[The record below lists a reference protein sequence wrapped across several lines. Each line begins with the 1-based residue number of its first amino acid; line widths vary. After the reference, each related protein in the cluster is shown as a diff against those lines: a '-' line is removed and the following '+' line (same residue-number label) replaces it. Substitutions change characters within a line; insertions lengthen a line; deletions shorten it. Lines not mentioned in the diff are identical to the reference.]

1 MHNKFVLTTTPY
13 VSEPS
18 AVDPEWWLSGS
29 LSFLPAAPY
38 SPVLAVYRLSK
49 EALKFYDVSSWP
61 ESPVRGNLERV
72 SKQLGRQTKE
82 LLRLEPI
89 QKYLRIYNIIWKSP
103 SSVYKYKTLCI
114 TGAYHD
120 RWRIPLEYDAH
131 MDQSEG
137 VRKRTS
143 LSH

>member
-1 MHNKFVLTTTPY
+1 MVCGL
-13 VSEPS
+13 
-18 AVDPEWWLSGS
+18 L
-29 LSFLPAAPY
+29 
-38 SPVLAVYRLSK
+38 K
-49 EALKFYDVSSWP
+49 EALKLYDVSSWP

-82 LLRLEPI
+82 LLWLEPI
-89 QKYLRIYNIIWKSP
+89 QKYLGIYNIIWKSP
-103 SSVYKYKTLCI
+103 SSVYKYKTPYI
-114 TGAYHD
+114 TNAYHD

-137 VRKRTS
+137 VRKRIS